1 MSEAGI
7 IGALAWTTS
16 GTLLGD
22 LRKPANTGLAV
33 GRHAGPTSNSQFR
46 TPRIA
51 SARSMTRAPS
61 PRPVVAES
69 SPAIARPAL
78 AGGGSRAMAGATM
91 AQPRVN
97 RYLRVRGG
105 NSRHA
110 LRKGEMLLSF
120 AHLIRIKPLRP
131 FPGDLTVLFRPAQLI
146 RIFAPS
152 NGTCCAESCLPATS
166 DVFIAANPQRRDDPS
181 SPGPPEA
188 PRPRQ
193 GLSKR
198 SIVPRAAA
206 QACARSLP
214 SGRIRLLHRTRPPR
228 ARRRW

>member
-166 DVFIAANPQRRDDPS
+166 DVSSLLTRNGATTLPRRD
-181 SPGPPEA
+181 
-188 PRPRQ
+188 
-193 GLSKR
+193 
-198 SIVPRAAA
+198 
-206 QACARSLP
+206 
-214 SGRIRLLHRTRPPR
+214 RL
-228 ARRRW
+228 RRRDLVRVCQSAQ